1 MPRTLTI
8 LCLATCLL
16 LGLSSGQTFL
26 PKEGD
31 LPISDVY
38 AVDITRSGRNDFWK
52 TNSDGFTYI
61 LSAYPVRMN
70 AVTQV
75 TIYLVVGNQFGLGCA
90 NINKSNGQYINHLSY
105 GVNNGLKWKNG
116 FGLDY
121 ASAAIAGDKITMTID
136 TRPFQYT
143 LSFAKNG
150 LDMGIAFS
158 GLNLLGEDQIYIII
172 WMNKVKD
179 RIKIVDYKVVE

>member
-1 MPRTLTI
+1 MPRILTI
-8 LCLATCLL
+8 LCLASCFLL
-16 LGLSSGQTFL
+16 TLSSGQTFL

-52 TNSDGFTYI
+52 TNSDGWAYI
-61 LSAYPVRMN
+61 FSAYPVRMN

-75 TIYLVVGNQFGLGCA
+75 TFYLVVGNQFSFGCG
-90 NINKSNGQYINHLSY
+90 NINKSNGQFNKSLNYNTLV
-105 GVNNGLKWKNG
+105 GRKWNGIS
-116 FGLDY
+116 LDY
-121 ASAAIAGDKITMTID
+121 ASTAIAGDKITMTID

-143 LSFAKNG
+143 MSFAKNG

-172 WMNKVKD
+172 WMYKVMD

>member
-1 MPRTLTI
+1 MPRILTI
-8 LCLATCLL
+8 LCLASCFLL
-16 LGLSSGQTFL
+16 TLSSGQTFL

-75 TIYLVVGNQFGLGCA
+75 TFYLTVGNKFSLGCA
-90 NINKSNGQYINHLSY
+90 NINKSNGQYIKSLI
-105 GVNNGLKWKNG
+105 
-116 FGLDY
+116 Y
-121 ASAAIAGDKITMTID
+121 AT
-136 TRPFQYT
+136 
-143 LSFAKNG
+143 
-150 LDMGIAFS
+150 
-158 GLNLLGEDQIYIII
+158 
-172 WMNKVKD
+172 
-179 RIKIVDYKVVE
+179 